1 MMTHMNAT
9 DPMHGPQE
17 GGNVQSNG
25 AISTLP
31 GASPLFQL
39 SWLREVFR
47 YRNQEYGA
55 YRLRQQYSRNMMWG
69 GLLSISLFGLLYGGS
84 LLAQALQEK
93 MLSMREY
100 TIQEV
105 LPPPPAKEE
114 TPPPPPVTPPPPPAR
129 PTITFVVPKVLIDE
143 EVIEEYEPPTQK
155 DMENKNPGTV
165 TTEGDPGGV
174 DDIPDET
181 PIETLPPPIALE
193 EEPKEPKANKPFVF
207 VEQMPAF
214 RGNLSE
220 FLAKELR
227 YPEIAKENGVKGTV
241 VIQFVVSE
249 KGEITNPFIL
259 KDIGGGCGEEALRV
273 VRSMPPWLAGAQR
286 GVPVKVQMNLPIRFV
301 LE

>member
-1 MMTHMNAT
+1 MNAT

>member
-1 MMTHMNAT
+1 MNAT

-259 KDIGGGCGEEALRV
+259 KDIGGGCGGEALRV